1 MTTPPASES
10 SSSLA
15 ASLLQNADNVLSSTS
30 TAIWI
35 AGLGL
40 ACVVLLVILRK
51 LASLNKQQ
59 RTSIRA
65 LQSQLHGARVRRGYA
80 SEALA
85 PLLETFPVPVGKA
98 GTTTLF
104 VGEPVDYIHFDEEA
118 GVTFVEIKSGTA
130 QLSARQRRLRE
141 LIERGAVAWKT
152 MNIGTN

>member
-1 MTTPPASES
+1 MKTTSDLD

-15 ASLLQNADNVLSSTS
+15 ASLLKTATDAIGGANTALLLFILVLVC
-30 TAIWI
+30 
-35 AGLGL
+35 LGL
-40 ACVVLLVILRK
+40 LIMLWRMW
-51 LASLNKQQ
+51 SLIKQQ
-59 RTSIRA
+59 RTSIKS
-65 LQSQLHGARVRRGYA
+65 LTSQLHGARVRRGYA

-104 VGEPVDYIHFDEEA
+104 VGQPVDYIHFDEEA
-118 GVTFVEIKSGTA
+118 GVTFVEIKSGSA
-130 QLSARQRRLRE
+130 QLSTRQRRLRE